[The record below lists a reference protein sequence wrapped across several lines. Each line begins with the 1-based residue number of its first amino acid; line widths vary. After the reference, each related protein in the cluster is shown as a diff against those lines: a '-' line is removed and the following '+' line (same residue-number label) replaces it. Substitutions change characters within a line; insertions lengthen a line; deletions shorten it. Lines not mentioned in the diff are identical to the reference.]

1 MAEMLHASSSL
12 AIQSGDELDIPS
24 WAYKLVRLGSSVARL
39 NRNNRTDLVI
49 LLVPTRSFAAVFLAA
64 GMVLEDQLVRIS
76 SVEEHFDWL
85 CSLPPGTRIEN
96 DKREGTIVG
105 VDRSGVAERLVVD
118 IGKRRDAATRSTFPC
133 HPNMARWMPRNSLRP
148 ERGSLHEKLT
158 RHLVAGSETWF
169 ISVDPGPT
177 VVICGE
183 RKVLISEVTTSL
195 STAPDMEDKAQLD
208 EILLVNEYRYQKSFR
223 RTRIESRRGA
233 AIDLGDPTQQLV
245 IYDGGRAFINR
256 ASDFKGTNQI
266 LVLEYGDSQLENVV
280 QQVDEIWLDRVED
293 DEQGVRFPAPP
304 EGCEMAHFQVRL

>member
-1 MAEMLHASSSL
+1 
-12 AIQSGDELDIPS
+12 
-24 WAYKLVRLGSSVARL
+24 
-39 NRNNRTDLVI
+39 
-49 LLVPTRSFAAVFLAA
+49 
-64 GMVLEDQLVRIS
+64 
-76 SVEEHFDWL
+76 
-85 CSLPPGTRIEN
+85 
-96 DKREGTIVG
+96 
-105 VDRSGVAERLVVD
+105 
-118 IGKRRDAATRSTFPC
+118 
-133 HPNMARWMPRNSLRP
+133 
-148 ERGSLHEKLT
+148 
-158 RHLVAGSETWF
+158 
-169 ISVDPGPT
+169 
-177 VVICGE
+177 
-183 RKVLISEVTTSL
+183 
-195 STAPDMEDKAQLD
+195 MEDKAQLD